1 MEKKGAEM
9 RGHSLTWLFE
19 IYPAPTQETVFQIKF
34 CNKLSSRQKGV
45 I

>member
-34 CNKLSSRQKGV
+34 FNKLSSGQKGV